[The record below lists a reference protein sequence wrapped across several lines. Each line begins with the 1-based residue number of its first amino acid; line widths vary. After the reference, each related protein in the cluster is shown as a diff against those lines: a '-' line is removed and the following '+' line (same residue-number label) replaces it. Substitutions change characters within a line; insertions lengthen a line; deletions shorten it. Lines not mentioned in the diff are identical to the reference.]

1 MKIFVTGG
9 NGFIGS
15 HLAAKLLARGD
26 EVICLV
32 RDPARVEAARN
43 PRLQGVRL
51 VKGDITQRAGLRE
64 PMQGADAVF
73 HVAGMYEYG
82 PKYIPQMRAVN
93 VDGTRNVLE
102 IAAEL
107 GVPHIIHTSSV
118 GVFGNTHGL
127 VVDESYRCK
136 EDDLSSEY
144 ERTKWEAHYQV
155 AVPLQQKG
163 APVILAMPGGVMG
176 PDDPSPHTAMY
187 DFYFNR
193 FPIGMG
199 AKSGFCVA
207 HVDDTA
213 YGHIQ
218 VLERGRNGE
227 TYIIAGM
234 PITWKQATK
243 EWAKIT
249 GIPAPRLWAPKWIVG
264 ANRMVVEGLERVGLH
279 LPVASESLTSLMDY
293 TYWGSSDK
301 ARRELGWQPR
311 PPAQVFS
318 DVMNHQMLIRGITP
332 E

>member
-1 MKIFVTGG
+1 MKVFVTGG

-15 HLAAKLLARGD
+15 HLVAKLLARGD
-26 EVICLV
+26 EVVCIV
-32 RDPARVEAARN
+32 RDPSKAVATGNSLLHGA
-43 PRLQGVRL
+43 QFM
-51 VKGDITQRAGLRE
+51 KGDITERAGLRE
-64 PMQGADAVF
+64 PMRGADAVF
-73 HVAGMYEYG
+73 HVAGIYQFG
-82 PKYIPQMRAVN
+82 PKHIPQMHAVN

-102 IAAEL
+102 TAAEL
-107 GVPHIIHTSSV
+107 GVPHIIHTSTV

-144 ERTKWEAHYQV
+144 ERTKWAAHYQV
-155 AVPLQQKG
+155 AVPLQEKG
-163 APVILAMPGGVMG
+163 ARVIIAMPGGVMG
-176 PDDPSPHTAMY
+176 PDDPSPHTSIY

-207 HVDDTA
+207 HVEDTA
-213 YGHIQ
+213 EGHIQ
-218 VLERGRNGE
+218 VLNRGRNGE

-234 PITWKQATK
+234 PMTWKQAME

-249 GIPAPRLWAPKWIVG
+249 GIPPPKVWAPKWVVG
-264 ANRMVVEGLERVGLH
+264 ANRMGLEAMERVGLR
-279 LPVASESLTSLMDY
+279 LPFASESLTSLMDY
-293 TYWGSSDK
+293 TFWASSDK

-318 DVMNHQMLIRGITP
+318 EVMKHQMSVRGINP